1 MTKDEALDLA
11 LESFAPHNG
20 VFWRNLHKNDA
31 EIANA
36 ITAIKQAL
44 EAPQEPEHI
53 VHSNGRYSP
62 LLTRMMNKR
71 VESNVKQVIH
81 LYDDPP
87 AQPTERTGEAPCA
100 RHCEATAFQI
110 VIKNLRGEIDRLKAA
125 QPAPVQPIGYEKY
138 AAIREGHR
146 NASEEAYFAA
156 RPDLPLTTAMLKLFR
171 DGFDRGYDTT
181 PPAAKRQW
189 VGLTEQERNDIEDYC
204 EMIVGKPAF
213 EAIEAKLKEKNT

>member
-125 QPAPVQPIGYEKY
+125 QPAPVQEPV
-138 AAIREGHR
+138 AV
-146 NASEEAYFAA
+146 A
-156 RPDLPLTTAMLKLFR
+156 RVDDLERGGRVRALAMGLAL
-171 DGFDRGYDTT
+171 DAVLYTT
-181 PPAAKRQW
+181 PPAQPCP
-189 VGLTEQERNDIEDYC
+189 TC
-204 EMIVGKPAF
+204 EALARTVMMDQTGRDA
-213 EAIEAKLKEKNT
+213 